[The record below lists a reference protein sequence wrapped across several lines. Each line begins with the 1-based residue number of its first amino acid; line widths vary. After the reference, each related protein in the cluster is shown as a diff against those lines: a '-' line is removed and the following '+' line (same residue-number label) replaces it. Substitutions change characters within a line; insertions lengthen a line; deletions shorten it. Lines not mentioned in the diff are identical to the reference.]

1 MEPVVFSQNA
11 PAKRCRPGLSSWLCL
26 WLMIPI
32 ICFGLYF
39 AIVQTYSRSEVSSP
53 PSAWLADGGDGSGAE
68 ITEPQSHAEPG
79 DNLHDDDP
87 SILHPQ
93 RHIFRQPR
101 TIHLNWNVT
110 KGTRRPDGVLK
121 DIYLING
128 QFPGPTIEARSG
140 DRIEVIIT
148 NSIANDTHD
157 GLAVHWHGM
166 LMKEANEMDG
176 VVGVTQCSIRPTD
189 SFTYK
194 FQIPQEQHGTF
205 WYHAHSAVKRADG
218 LYGGLI
224 VHKPADQDQIN
235 GDLSLYEYDSEKL
248 LLIGDWYHASADAV
262 IAEYK
267 DFRSFAYEPAPDSLL
282 INEDRTTKITDATIA
297 IILDPELMPVW
308 NPALTSKQLFP
319 LIWTDPSDAAF
330 RRKQK
335 TAVVEIY
342 DLDNAEAPRIPDSS
356 MLRTDPVE
364 VALLYTSLA
373 INSFKNDEP
382 WGELNHTSW
391 VWKDPTAKPLLAMDN
406 ATWANGTVQANP
418 MRDFRVPWFE
428 TGDERWLELVVNNVD
443 DKGHPFHLHGYEFY
457 VVDSRQPA
465 TRGKTHNPFDDA
477 HDANKQRNLD
487 TPLKRDTVYIKPQ
500 GHVVLRFPLHNPGLW
515 LMHCHVLWHQAVGM
529 GMVLQVGNVTL
540 ETARKAK
547 QSCQ

>member
-53 PSAWLADGGDGSGAE
+53 PSAWLPDGGDGSGAE
-68 ITEPQSHAEPG
+68 ITEPQSHAEPV

-235 GDLSLYEYDSEKL
+235 GDLSLYEYDK
-248 LLIGDWYHASADAV
+248 
-262 IAEYK
+262 
-267 DFRSFAYEPAPDSLL
+267 
-282 INEDRTTKITDATIA
+282 DRTTKITDATIA

-342 DLDNAEAPRIPDSS
+342 DLDNTEAPRIPDSS

-457 VVDSRQPA
+457 VVASRQPA

-477 HDANKQRNLD
+477 HEANKQRNLD